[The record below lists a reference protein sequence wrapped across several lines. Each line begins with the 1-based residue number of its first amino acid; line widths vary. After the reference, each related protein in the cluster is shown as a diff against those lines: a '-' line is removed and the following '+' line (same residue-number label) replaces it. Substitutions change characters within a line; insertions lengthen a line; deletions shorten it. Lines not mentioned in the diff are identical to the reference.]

1 MKRTSRKQVEEVCG
15 LFGFRL
21 VKHQMLGD
29 RKDYWYLYSI
39 VDKNGIRIVEN
50 TTLKKAYTALL
61 DKCRELI
68 EGKEKSN
75 DI

>member
-1 MKRTSRKQVEEVCG
+1 MKRTSRKQVEAVCEV
-15 LFGFRL
+15 FGFRL

-39 VDKNGIRIVEN
+39 VDKSGNRIVGS
-50 TTLKKAYTALL
+50 TTLKNAYTVLL

-68 EGKEKSN
+68 
-75 DI
+75 DV